1 MHQLHISVCYRS
13 PIGPAMLPQKQGGS
27 TIPAGRSNDQLLPK
41 DQRRETL
48 STVIQTTEVEP
59 TGKRPR
65 VCLQPA
71 GRLRASGSRRRIPFV
86 DLAELTCNL
95 SIAVCIK
102 ESAENRV
109 CLRMHVEASVA
120 FLQRLKFVDRVF
132 IGHHALAL
140 RSWEVPAVHLSYGD
154 LTPRPHFC
162 ADCFQDGASC
172 KPSRPACKG
181 D

>member
-1 MHQLHISVCYRS
+1 M
-13 PIGPAMLPQKQGGS
+13 
-27 TIPAGRSNDQLLPK
+27 
-41 DQRRETL
+41 
-48 STVIQTTEVEP
+48 VIQTT
-59 TGKRPR
+59 KRLSQPVSNLR
-65 VCLQPA
+65 FCLQPP
-71 GRLRASGSRRRIPFV
+71 GRLRASGSHRRIHFV
-86 DLAELTCNL
+86 YLAELTCNL

-109 CLRMHVEASVA
+109 RLRMHVDASVA

-140 RSWEVPAVHLSYGD
+140 RPWEVPAVHLSYGD

-181 D
+181 DRLGDNIDSSFRPHLQLRHRRDVARAALGLYGHKHAAWRLM